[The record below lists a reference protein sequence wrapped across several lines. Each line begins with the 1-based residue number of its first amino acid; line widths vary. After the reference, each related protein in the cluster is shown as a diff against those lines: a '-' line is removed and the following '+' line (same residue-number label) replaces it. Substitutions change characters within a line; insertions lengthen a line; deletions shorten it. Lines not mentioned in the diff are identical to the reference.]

1 MKLKISEDRVKH
13 FHLTEKKVFDL
24 GYYRNKPE
32 NDTYVINTP
41 NKLYYYNK
49 VSGNKII
56 PWKTLDDCIDAL
68 LELSEINMLE
78 DIIKKG
84 ITISRVT
91 SDNYVVEEYSPEEVY
106 DLANKF
112 VRNMRNPMIA
122 DYFDESLKRNKSK
135 RLREQDVE
143 IEVKNKGILEV
154 PEDKNVDDLP
164 MSHFEKLVKKHGLS
178 KITKALNNLQVWN
191 KNDDKKLSKWAGNMI
206 DKLTKKY
213 GKNESLYDY
222 YDIPSNSFDIYDD
235 IPDEPFTE
243 EDEFNYY
250 VDYVYNHTRTP
261 QEAAR
266 YLRSEGKSKEY
277 IDQVIAALDEIY
289 G

>member
-122 DYFDESLKRNKSK
+122 DYFDESLYYA
-135 RLREQDVE
+135 
-143 IEVKNKGILEV
+143 
-154 PEDKNVDDLP
+154 DDL
-164 MSHFEKLVKKHGLS
+164 K
-178 KITKALNNLQVWN
+178 T
-191 KNDDKKLSKWAGNMI
+191 
-206 DKLTKKY
+206 
-213 GKNESLYDY
+213 NESYTKYIYALY
-222 YDIPSNSFDIYDD
+222 YDN
-235 IPDEPFTE
+235 
-243 EDEFNYY
+243 NYY
-250 VDYVYNHTRTP
+250 TIRFKNNNNTVFV
-261 QEAAR
+261 R
-266 YLRSEGKSKEY
+266 YIIKK
-277 IDQVIAALDEIY
+277 
-289 G
+289 